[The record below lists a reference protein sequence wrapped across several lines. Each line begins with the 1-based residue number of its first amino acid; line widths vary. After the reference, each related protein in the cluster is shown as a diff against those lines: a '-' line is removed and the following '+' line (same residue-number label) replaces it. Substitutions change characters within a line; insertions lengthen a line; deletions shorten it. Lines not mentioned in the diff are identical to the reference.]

1 MWGRKKLTFSQGGG
15 GCHSFHKRVNSM
27 VNTVYCPLCHITCPP
42 GSLCYMNQSPALSPA
57 SSSFRGK
64 VRWVY
69 LRNDQFRLAG
79 GCWFWPSDRG
89 SGLTDCV
96 RRENISWEKVE
107 WSEWLPGWA
116 YSVPLNWPLIGQSCH
131 WENEIQ
137 PIENNW
143 CFVAGPSCPDK
154 KLTFVGNRTGLQV

>member
-42 GSLCYMNQSPALSPA
+42 GSLCYMNQSPAPFPA
-57 SSSFRGK
+57 SSAFSGF
-64 VRWVY
+64 W
-69 LRNDQFRLAG
+69 LAS